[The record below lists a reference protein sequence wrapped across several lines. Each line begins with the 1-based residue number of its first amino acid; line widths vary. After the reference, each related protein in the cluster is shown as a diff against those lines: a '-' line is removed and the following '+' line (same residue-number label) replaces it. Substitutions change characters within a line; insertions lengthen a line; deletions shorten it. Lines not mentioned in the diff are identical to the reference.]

1 MLNPFKEPAFDS
13 VVQLNYFLF
22 VFAVLCLLPL
32 IYLVL
37 RDLWYS
43 LPYDIDLPS

>member
-13 VVQLNYFLF
+13 FVQLNYFLF

-32 IYLVL
+32 IYLVG
-37 RDLWYS
+37 DLWYS
-43 LPYDIDLPS
+43 LPYDTDLPS